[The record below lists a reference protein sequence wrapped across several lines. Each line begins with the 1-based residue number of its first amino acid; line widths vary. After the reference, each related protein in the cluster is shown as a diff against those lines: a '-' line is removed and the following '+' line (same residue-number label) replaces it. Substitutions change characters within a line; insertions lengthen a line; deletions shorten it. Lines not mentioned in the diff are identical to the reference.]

1 MNLVGFTIPKQV
13 DKNPDSMTDSFGEFV
28 IHPLER
34 GYGVTLGNALR
45 RVLISSVE
53 GVAVWGMR
61 VEGALHELS
70 TIPGV
75 LEDIPEIVLN
85 MKQLIFA
92 ADEDIELEN
101 QILQIRTEKSSE
113 ITGADI
119 ELIPGIQL
127 INPEIH
133 LFELQEDQEVSIDI
147 YIRRGR
153 GYIPYDLHMKENGS
167 WLESA
172 KEIGFIPID
181 SVFNPVQRV
190 NVRVDNTRVGD
201 RTDYDKLTLQLWTN
215 GAIHPEEAITRAADV
230 LIEHFLLFREIRRP
244 SEQIKDNHD
253 RDKMNEILNRSVEE
267 LELSVRS
274 SNCLKA
280 SNIEVLADLVQKS
293 ESELLKYRNFGRKSL
308 KEIKEAM
315 EKYPSPQPLYLGM
328 ILEKDEKDRWIVI
341 IEEEEEA
348 TAEEES

>member
-1 MNLVGFTIPKQV
+1 
-13 DKNPDSMTDSFGEFV
+13 
-28 IHPLER
+28 
-34 GYGVTLGNALR
+34 
-45 RVLISSVE
+45 
-53 GVAVWGMR
+53 
-61 VEGALHELS
+61 
-70 TIPGV
+70 
-75 LEDIPEIVLN
+75 
-85 MKQLIFA
+85 
-92 ADEDIELEN
+92 
-101 QILQIRTEKSSE
+101 
-113 ITGADI
+113 
-119 ELIPGIQL
+119 
-127 INPEIH
+127 
-133 LFELQEDQEVSIDI
+133 
-147 YIRRGR
+147 
-153 GYIPYDLHMKENGS
+153 MKENGS

-181 SVFNPVQRV
+181 SVFNPVQKV

-341 IEEEEEA
+341 IEEEEEEVA
-348 TAEEES
+348 AEEGS

>member
-1 MNLVGFTIPKQV
+1 MDLVGFTIPKQV

-92 ADEDIELEN
+92 ADEDVELEN

-127 INPEIH
+127 LNPEIH
-133 LFELQEDQEVSIDI
+133 LFELQEDQEVGIDI

-153 GYIPYDLHMKENGS
+153 GYIPYDQHMKENGS

-181 SVFNPVQRV
+181 SAFNPVQKV

-280 SNIEVLADLVQKS
+280 SNIEVLADLVKKS

-341 IEEEEEA
+341 IEEEEEV